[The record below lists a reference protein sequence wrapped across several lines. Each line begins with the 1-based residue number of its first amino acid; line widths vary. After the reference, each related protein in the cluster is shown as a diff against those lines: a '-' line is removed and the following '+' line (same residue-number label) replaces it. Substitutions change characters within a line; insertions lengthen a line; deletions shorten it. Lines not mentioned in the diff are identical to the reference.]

1 MTVVTGFPQISHEEL
16 FARLMAGPAE
26 QLCLLTPNRRLAL
39 TLQREFGERQ
49 ITRGAG
55 LWDTPD
61 ILPLSG
67 FIQRAADD
75 ARYIGAAL
83 LPLVLAAEQSRTIWE
98 SLVRDSETG
107 ASLLAG
113 AEAAS
118 LAHEAW
124 QLTVTWRLRDRLR
137 GALLNEDAKAFLDWA
152 PRYER
157 ELRRNGQIDAV
168 EVADHVRRLIT
179 ERSIPIPRQATVYGF
194 DSFTPQQAEF
204 LDGLRQAG
212 CEVSLAGPADAAATV
227 TRAPCADAEYELR
240 AAAGW
245 ARARLEAGCRHIGI
259 VVPDI
264 AARRAAIVR
273 VFSATMA
280 PDYALP
286 DAAPGVPPFN
296 LSLGEPLTAYALVNA
311 ALALLQL
318 AGRTIEYERASRI
331 LRSPFIAGAESERT
345 ARAVLDIRLRQHAEP
360 VITLDALC
368 GMLGGACPQLS
379 RVLTRLS
386 QFRKD
391 RLFGAQAPS
400 AWARAISDALALTG
414 FPGERT
420 LDSFEY
426 QALKR
431 WHDVVAAFATLDRVV
446 PKMGYAGALS
456 RLRRLADDT
465 LFQPESPDV
474 PIQILGV
481 LETSGLTFDA
491 LWVMGL
497 DDEHWPPAYRPN
509 PFLPL
514 AVQRAAGLP
523 QSSAGQVLDT
533 AQRMT
538 RRWRAAA
545 SEVVLSHALREED
558 RELQPSPLIA
568 TVPER
573 QPDAADF
580 ADFGTAI
587 HAVHAVETV
596 AGDAGPA
603 VAGAAATRGG
613 SALLRDQAAC
623 PFRAFACHRLHAQA
637 PEAPHP
643 GLDAL
648 ERGTLV
654 HRVLAGVWMKLRD
667 SVTLSATTDDS
678 LDALLAEAADAAI
691 AGIRRD
697 RPTVLS
703 GRFAEIEK
711 LRLIALARA
720 CLDGDRRR
728 DPFAVIAIEDHRS
741 LAIGPLTLNARLDRV
756 DQTADGRRIIIDYKT
771 GDAKAV
777 SMLGERPD
785 EPQLPLYLVSAE
797 PGAAAV
803 AFARVRAGDQG
814 YVGLARDGDL
824 LPGVKAFAESRQ
836 RDHHA
841 GWTELLADW
850 RRELERLA
858 TQFATGLA
866 DVDPKRPPHT
876 CQYCDLGPFCRIR
889 ERSGEVLEDAEGA

>member
-1 MTVVTGFPQISHEEL
+1 MTVVTGFPQISHEEV
-16 FARLMAGPAE
+16 FARLMASPAE
-26 QLCLLTPNRRLAL
+26 QPCLLTPNRRLAL
-39 TLQREFGERQ
+39 SLQREYAERR
-49 ITRGAG
+49 IAGGAA

-75 ARYIGAAL
+75 ARYTGAAL
-83 LPLVLAAEQSRTIWE
+83 LPLVLAAEQSRTMWE
-98 SLVRDSETG
+98 SLLRESETG

-113 AEAAS
+113 AEAAA

-124 QLTVTWRLRDRLR
+124 QLTVSWRLRDCLR
-137 GALLNEDAKAFLDWA
+137 GAPLNEDARAFLDWS

-168 EVADHVRRLIT
+168 ELADHVLRLIT
-179 ERSIPIPRQATVYGF
+179 GGGIRVPQQTLVYGF

-204 LDGLRQAG
+204 LEGLRQAG

-227 TRAPCADAEYELR
+227 KRAPCADAEHELR
-240 AAAGW
+240 AAATW

-286 DAAPGVPPFN
+286 EAAPGVLPFN

-311 ALALLQL
+311 ALTLLQL
-318 AGRTIEYERASRI
+318 AGRNIEFERASRL

-360 VITLDALC
+360 LITLDGLC
-368 GMLGGACPQLS
+368 AMLDGACPQLA
-379 RVLTRLS
+379 RTLIRLG

-400 AWARAISDALALTG
+400 AWARAVSDALALAG
-414 FPGERT
+414 FPGERP

-426 QALKR
+426 QTLKR
-431 WHDVVAAFATLDRVV
+431 WHDMVAAFAALDRVV
-446 PKMGYAGALS
+446 PKMGYAEALS
-456 RLRRLADDT
+456 RLRRLAGDT

-481 LETSGLTFDA
+481 LETTGLTFDA

-514 AVQRAAGLP
+514 ALQRAAGLP
-523 QSSAGQVLDT
+523 QSSAGQALES

-538 RRWRAAA
+538 SRWSVAAP
-545 SEVVLSHALREED
+545 EVVLSHALHDED

-568 TVPER
+568 AVPER
-573 QPDAADF
+573 QPDAEDF
-580 ADFGTAI
+580 ADFGAAI
-587 HAVHAVETV
+587 HAAHAIETV
-596 AGDAGPA
+596 ATGAGPA
-603 VAGAAATRGG
+603 VAGAAVTRGG

-623 PFRAFACHRLHAQA
+623 PFRAFASHRLHAQA
-637 PEAPHP
+637 PEAPHT

-654 HRVLAGVWMKLRD
+654 HRVLAEAWMKLRD
-667 SVTLSATTDDS
+667 STTLAATNADR
-678 LDALLAEAADAAI
+678 LDALLADAADAAI
-691 AGIRRD
+691 AGIRRQ
-697 RPTVLS
+697 RPTVLA

-711 LRLIALARA
+711 RRLITLARA
-720 CLDGDRRR
+720 SLDQDRRR
-728 DPFAVIAIEDHRS
+728 NLFAVIAVEDQRS

-771 GDAKAV
+771 GGAKAA
-777 SMLGERPD
+777 SMLGARPD
-785 EPQLPLYLVSAE
+785 EPQLPLYLVAAE
-797 PGAAAV
+797 PEAAAV
-803 AFARVRAGDQG
+803 AFAQVRAGDQG

-824 LPGVKAFAESRQ
+824 LPGINAFVESRQ

-841 GWTELLADW
+841 GWPELVAAW
-850 RRELERLA
+850 RSELERLA
-858 TQFATGLA
+858 TQFAGGHA

-876 CQYCDLGPFCRIR
+876 CQYCDFGPFCRIR
-889 ERSGEVLEDAEGA
+889 ERSGEIIGDAEGE

>member
-1 MTVVTGFPQISHEEL
+1 MTVVTGFPQISHDEV
-16 FARLMAGPAE
+16 FARLMAGAAE
-26 QLCLLTPNRRLAL
+26 QPCLLTPNRRLAL
-39 TLQREFGERQ
+39 SLQREYGERR
-49 ITRGAG
+49 IAGGAA

-75 ARYIGAAL
+75 ARYVAGVD
-83 LPLVLAAEQSRTIWE
+83 LPQVLAAEQSRTLWE
-98 SLVRDSETG
+98 SLLRDSETG
-107 ASLLAG
+107 NSLLAG
-113 AEAAS
+113 AEAAV

-124 QLTVTWRLRDRLR
+124 QLTVSWRLRDRLR
-137 GALLNEDAKAFLDWA
+137 GAALNEDARAFLDWL

-168 EVADHVRRLIT
+168 ELADHVLRLIT
-179 ERSIPIPRQATVYGF
+179 GGGIRVPQQALVYGF

-204 LDGLRQAG
+204 LEGLRQTG

-227 TRAPCADAEYELR
+227 TRAPCADAEHELR
-240 AAAGW
+240 AAAIW
-245 ARARLEAGCRHIGI
+245 ARVRLEAGCRNIGI
-259 VVPDI
+259 VAPDI

-286 DAAPGVPPFN
+286 EAAPGVLPFN
-296 LSLGEPLTAYALVNA
+296 LSLGEPLTSYALVNA
-311 ALALLQL
+311 ALTLLQL
-318 AGRTIEYERASRI
+318 AGRNIEFERASRL

-360 VITLDALC
+360 LITLDGLC
-368 GMLGGACPQLS
+368 AMLGGACPQLT

-400 AWARAISDALALTG
+400 AWARAVLDALALAG
-414 FPGERT
+414 FPGERP

-426 QALKR
+426 QTLKR
-431 WHDVVAAFATLDRVV
+431 WHDVVAAFAALDRVV
-446 PKMGYAGALS
+446 PKMGYAEALS
-456 RLRRLADDT
+456 RLRRLAGDA

-481 LETSGLTFDA
+481 LETTGLTFDA

-514 AVQRAAGLP
+514 ALQRAAGLP
-523 QSSAGQVLDT
+523 QSSAVQALET

-538 RRWRAAA
+538 SRWSVAAP
-545 SEVVLSHALREED
+545 EVVLSHALHDED
-558 RELQPSPLIA
+558 RELQPSPLIVA
-568 TVPER
+568 MPER
-573 QPDAADF
+573 RPDAADF
-580 ADFGTAI
+580 ADFGAAI
-587 HAVHAVETV
+587 HAAHAIETV
-596 AGDAGPA
+596 AADAGPA
-603 VAGAAATRGG
+603 VVSAAVTRGG

-623 PFRAFACHRLHAQA
+623 PFRAFASHRLQAQA
-637 PEAPHP
+637 PEAPHT

-654 HRVLAGVWMKLRD
+654 HRVLAEVWMKLRD
-667 SVTLSATTDDS
+667 SATLAATNADA
-678 LDALLAEAADAAI
+678 LDALLAAAADTAI
-691 AGIRRD
+691 AGIRRE
-697 RPTVLS
+697 RQTVLA

-711 LRLIALARA
+711 RRLIALARA
-720 CLDGDRRR
+720 SLEQDRRR
-728 DPFAVIAIEDHRS
+728 NPFAVIAVEDQRS
-741 LAIGPLTLNARLDRV
+741 LVIGPLTLNARLDRV
-756 DQTADGRRIIIDYKT
+756 DQSADGRRIIIDYKT
-771 GDAKAV
+771 GEAKAA
-777 SMLGERPD
+777 SMLGARPD
-785 EPQLPLYLVSAE
+785 EPQLPLYLVAAE
-797 PGAAAV
+797 PEAAAV
-803 AFARVRAGDQG
+803 AFAQVRTGDQG

-824 LPGVKAFAESRQ
+824 LPGVKALAESRQ

-841 GWTELLADW
+841 GWPELVAAW
-850 RRELERLA
+850 RSELERLA
-858 TQFATGLA
+858 TQFAGGHA

-889 ERSGEVLEDAEGA
+889 ERSGEIIEDAEGE